1 MSSEKNGG
9 MPVTNSPVV
18 STKHVKFDLQPDL
31 PKPRPF
37 TIGSLQLD
45 EIKEESLPLLDQ
57 YVKSLEDEL
66 ASKSKLIK
74 VLLSMFEDSQARFT
88 ELKESI
94 NQVTSKRADCSTQTE
109 WAC

>member
-1 MSSEKNGG
+1 
-9 MPVTNSPVV
+9 
-18 STKHVKFDLQPDL
+18 
-31 PKPRPF
+31 
-37 TIGSLQLD
+37 LQLD

-57 YVKSLEDEL
+57 YVRSLEDEL

-94 NQVTSKRADCSTQTE
+94 NKVTSKRADCST
-109 WAC
+109 